1 MGDVLSSSIN
11 FETLDLFE
19 MPENLKTSFK
29 LGHNMDIVEEY
40 F

>member
-1 MGDVLSSSIN
+1 MVYLNLKSDIT

-29 LGHNMDIVEEY
+29 LGHNMDIVKE
-40 F
+40 